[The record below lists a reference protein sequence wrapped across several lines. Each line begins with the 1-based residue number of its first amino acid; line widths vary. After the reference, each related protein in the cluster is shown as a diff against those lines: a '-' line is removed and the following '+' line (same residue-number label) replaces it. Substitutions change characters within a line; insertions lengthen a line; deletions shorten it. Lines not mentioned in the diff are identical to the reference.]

1 MPTISAPMLYILHDN
16 ASWLE
21 PIVGQLNALG
31 VPHALL
37 DLGSGT
43 IDLLSTPPAGIFFN
57 RVSPSSHSRGKRY
70 AMEYGGAVVEWLERH
85 GRVVLNGSGALRLE
99 NSKVAQE
106 LEMQRHGIASPPT
119 SVVTGGA
126 DAHAA
131 AIARFCG
138 EMGGGAAAAQPPP
151 QQQQQQQR
159 FLLKHNRGGS
169 GLGVRLFA
177 APEQALRYVRDGAQ
191 FEHSPDGLTLL
202 QRAVTSPADVMYRV
216 EFVEGRY
223 MYAVCIDTSSVKV
236 DEQINNCPAD
246 GCQLKVKEEQQQQQ
260 AAAAAA
266 AAAASASSPMP
277 AAADAALATAT
288 VSTPAEHAAAA
299 EAAAAAGLALVTK
312 VGASW
317 CGACKRQ
324 APAVEALRL
333 AARGA
338 ARFVGVDADDAD
350 DDLIEQLG
358 VASLPTYLLQR
369 PGEARPAVL
378 TLDELTAQLEAL
390 GGGGGGGGAKRARDG
405 GDSEVGG
412 SEGAPK
418 RAKAPA
424 PAASSGA
431 SSSSMS
437 NCPLTSGEKFVLM
450 PPAAFEA
457 QHGPLL
463 RRFEALMAANDV
475 SVAGAELIVDA
486 AGKAWCIDFNT
497 NTNYSVAAET
507 RFGERF
513 KGAKVLAAF
522 LQRQLA
528 EHAAPPAFAAAAAAT
543 ATAATAATAAA
554 GRPSTPPRV
563 AAFDSASDSGD
574 EGATAAAPSSAEL
587 LAAVARLQSSLKQFY
602 DARPAAAE
610 GVAAKVAGRGAPS
623 PSPELLSAAA
633 RTAETVRAF
642 YAEATTAQRL
652 Q

>member
-1 MPTISAPMLYILHDN
+1 MPTINAAPKLYILHDN

-37 DLGSGT
+37 DLGAGT

-138 EMGGGAAAAQPPP
+138 EMGGVAAAAAAQVQP
-151 QQQQQQQR
+151 QPQQQQQR

-177 APEQALRYVRDGAQ
+177 APEQALRYVRDDAQ

-216 EFVEGRY
+216 EFVAGRY
-223 MYAVCIDTSSVKV
+223 MYAVRIDTSSVKV

-246 GCQLKVKEEQQQQQ
+246 GCQLKVKEQQQ
-260 AAAAAA
+260 
-266 AAAASASSPMP
+266 AAAASASSPTPP
-277 AAADAALATAT
+277 AADAAAALATAT

-299 EAAAAAGLALVTK
+299 EAAATAGLALVTK

-338 ARFVGVDADDAD
+338 VRFVGVDADDAD

-369 PGEARPAVL
+369 PGEARPAAL
-378 TLDELTAQLEAL
+378 TLDELTSQLEAL
-390 GGGGGGGGAKRARDG
+390 GGGGGGGAKRARDG
-405 GDSEVGG
+405 DSEVGG
-412 SEGAPK
+412 SDGAPK
-418 RAKAPA
+418 RAKA
-424 PAASSGA
+424 AAAAAA

-463 RRFEALMAANDV
+463 RRFEALMAANNV

-528 EHAAPPAFAAAAAAT
+528 EHAAPPAFAAAAAT

-574 EGATAAAPSSAEL
+574 EGVTAAAPSSAEL
-587 LAAVARLQSSLKQFY
+587 LAAVVRLQSSLKQFY
-602 DARPAAAE
+602 DARPAAAD

-642 YAEATTAQRL
+642 YAEATTAQ
-652 Q
+652 